1 MKTQKDSGS
10 GFLKEDK
17 LKFVMIQHYE
27 FNSNEEWESDSHC
40 SYWFTKQNQYE
51 QDRRLRDR
59 NKIGRPD
66 RLTYGNIVITKQYET
81 ESCNDAITCSNAIKL
96 KEAMDDKIDSLRK
109 IRTWILVNSSS
120 NHQVIDNRRTY
131 KMKMNN
137 DGSVQRIQR
146 LVARG
151 FKQTAGVDYHETV
164 L

>member
-1 MKTQKDSGS
+1 M
-10 GFLKEDK
+10 
-17 LKFVMIQHYE
+17 
-27 FNSNEEWESDSHC
+27 
-40 SYWFTKQNQYE
+40 
-51 QDRRLRDR
+51 RDR
-59 NKIGRPD
+59 NKRGRPD